1 MLPGWPILA
10 GGLGAGGGTGPCGP
24 LLVLWPGVKNKIF
37 YFLTPTPTNANFP
50 CIPQLERI
58 MPKGTIRNPGS
69 KKPMLSVK
77 TWAGDQLPLRSK
89 AELDAR
95 FKNMHRESASK
106 TYAAYKN
113 ERAAARDVRADK
125 SVRTKAKKTI
135 RPATSAK
142 KGAK

>member
-1 MLPGWPILA
+1 VLPGWQILA
-10 GGLGAGGGTGPCGP
+10 KGLEAGGGTGPCGP

-50 CIPQLERI
+50 CTPQQERI

-77 TWAGDQLPLRSK
+77 TWSGKQLPLRSK
-89 AELDAR
+89 TELEAR
-95 FKNMHRESASK
+95 FKNMNRTHGEDYPRYARERD
-106 TYAAYKN
+106 T
-113 ERAAARDVRADK
+113 ARDVRADK

>member
-1 MLPGWPILA
+1 VARGQEQNFL
-10 GGLGAGGGTGPCGP
+10 
-24 LLVLWPGVKNKIF
+24 
-37 YFLTPTPTNANFP
+37 FLTPTPTNATFP

-89 AELDAR
+89 AELEAR
-95 FKNMHRESASK
+95 FKNMHRTHGEDYPR
-106 TYAAYKN
+106 YAR
-113 ERAAARDVRADK
+113 ERDTARDVRADK